1 MKPLYLADSVREVLG
16 KSLRPGGEVLTRR
29 MMELTRPATGELLLD
44 AGCGAGTSMM
54 LLRDNQTCQ
63 VIGIDFDQG
72 LITEAQHNGLSVAQA
87 DMAQLP
93 LLSDTVDTVLC
104 ECAWNLTDKQQALA
118 EFFRVLRPGGLL
130 ALSDIYLRHLDE
142 QQRKSA
148 WPHRSCFFQATGL
161 DTIREMVS
169 RAGFEILHL
178 EDHSLLLK
186 RTAAEFVFA
195 HGSLQGFWEVVMG
208 DSKRAKAACTA
219 SSATRPGLFLLIGQ
233 RKKA

>member
-16 KSLRPGGEVLTRR
+16 KSLRPGGEALTRR
-29 MMELTRPATGELLLD
+29 MMELACPASGELLLD

-54 LLRDNQTCQ
+54 LLRKNETCR
-63 VIGIDFDQG
+63 VVGIDFDQG
-72 LITEAQHNGLSVAQA
+72 LATEAQSNGLSVAQA

-130 ALSDIYLRHLDE
+130 ALSDIYLRHPGNE
-142 QQRKSA
+142 KGKSA
-148 WPHRSCFFQATGL
+148 WPNQSCFFQATDL
-161 DTIREMVS
+161 STVREMVS
-169 RAGFEILHL
+169 RAGFEILQL

-195 HGSLQGFWEVVMG
+195 HGSLQGFWEAVMG
-208 DSKRAKAACTA
+208 DRQRAKAACTA
-219 SSATRPGLFLLIGQ
+219 SAATRPGLFLLIGK